1 MLQMI
6 QWLFVENSP
15 SLFTVRRR
23 VALVFGLVPIVCVVL
38 LAAARISLPI
48 RCLRLT
54 GFLPA
59 SEDRMPAVEGCAS
72 ATCGPGKMKERH
84 VCTDHYSI
92 WGWQVCVL
100 HQRTGFLLWKVCASA
115 TCGPGKMKER
125 HVCTDHCSIWGW
137 QVCVLHQ
144 RTGCLLWKVAP
155 LLLVGLEKSK
165 RDMYVQTTTQYKAD
179 RFASCTRGEDACCGR
194 LRLCYLW
201 AWKNAR
207 EACMYRPLLNM
218 RLTGLRPAPENRMPA
233 VEGCASATC
242 GPGKMKER
250 HVWKIAREACMYSG
264 PGKMKE
270 RHVCTDH
277 YSIWGWQVCVLHQ
290 RTGCLLWK
298 VAPLLLVGLEK
309 WKRGMYVQTTTQYE
323 ADRFAS
329 CTREQDACCG
339 RLRLCYL
346 WAWKN
351 ERETCMY
358 RPLLNMRLTG
368 LCPAPENRMP
378 AVEGCASAT
387 CGPGKMK
394 ERHVCTDHYSI
405 WGWQVCVLHQRTGC
419 LLWKV
424 APLLLVGLEKWK
436 RDMYVQ
442 TTYQCV

>member
-1 MLQMI
+1 MI

-72 ATCGPGKMKERH
+72 ATCGPGKMQERH

-100 HQRTGFLLWKVCASA
+100 HQRTG
-115 TCGPGKMKER
+115 
-125 HVCTDHCSIWGW
+125 
-137 QVCVLHQ
+137 
-144 RTGCLLWKVAP
+144 CLLWKVAP
-155 LLLVGLEKSK
+155 QLLVGLEKWK
-165 RDMYVQTTTQYKAD
+165 RGMYVQTTTQYEAD
-179 RFASCTRGEDACCGR
+179 RFASCTRGQDACCGR

-201 AWKNAR
+201 AWKNER

-218 RLTGLRPAPENRMPA
+218 RLTGLRPAPEDRMPA

-242 GPGKMKER
+242 GPGKMQ
-250 HVWKIAREACMYSG
+250 
-264 PGKMKE
+264 E

-277 YSIWGWQVCVLHQ
+277 YSIWGWQVFYPPP

-329 CTREQDACCG
+329 CTRGQDACCG

-358 RPLLNMRLTG
+358 RPLINMRRTG
-368 LCPAPENRMP
+368 LRPAPEDRMP

-405 WGWQVCVLHQRTGC
+405 WGWQVFYPPPRTGC

-424 APLLLVGLEKWK
+424 APQLLVGLEKCK
-436 RDMYVQ
+436 RGMYVQ
-442 TTYQCV
+442 TTTQYEADRFASCTRGQDACCGRLRLCYLWAAKNARDTCIYRPLINVHM